1 MADIAENEDLRMLR
15 IEQVID
21 LFPVSRETLYRMIN
35 AGKFPGPTKL
45 GRTSLWRR
53 SQLRTWIETQGG
65 VVTPSP
71 DDKAVRKIRRGADLV

>member
-21 LFPVSRETLYRMIN
+21 LFPVSRETLYRMIS
-35 AGKFPGPTKL
+35 AGKFPAPTKL

-53 SQLRTWIETQGG
+53 SHLRVWIEDQAAPET
-65 VVTPSP
+65 T
-71 DDKAVRKIRRGADLV
+71 RKVRRGADLI

>member
-21 LFPVSRETLYRMIN
+21 LFPVSRETLYRMIS
-35 AGKFPGPTKL
+35 AGKFPAPTKL

-53 SQLRTWIETQGG
+53 SHLRVWIEVHSGTSE
-65 VVTPSP
+65 TAPLETT
-71 DDKAVRKIRRGADLV
+71 RKVRRGADLI